1 MLKETIA
8 LETLRQKIENA
19 EFTAGDR
26 SDYIDYGRPNAS
38 ELKAAQETIAKK
50 MSEAAELKKE
60 LHTLIGQSPKQAMEE
75 WVNWHKNVL
84 QGILLESATNLQG
97 KTRVTTARK
106 TLTEW
111 DKVLTGE
118 QEYVSINWHFL
129 KDYKA
134 KAEKEFKNNWW
145 NFWK

>member
-8 LETLRQKIENA
+8 LETLRQKIGNA

-26 SDYIDYGRPNAS
+26 SDYIDYGKPNAS
-38 ELKAAQETIAKK
+38 ELKTAQEIIAKK

-60 LHTLIGQSPKQAMEE
+60 LHALIEQTPKEALEE

-84 QGILLESATNLQG
+84 QEILRETPTDTHG
-97 KTRVTTARK
+97 KTRVFTARN
-106 TLTEW
+106 TLAEW
-111 DKVLTGE
+111 NKVLTRE
-118 QEYVSINWHFL
+118 QDYVGINWHFL

-145 NFWK
+145 KFW

>member
-8 LETLRQKIENA
+8 LEMLRQKIGNA

-38 ELKAAQETIAKK
+38 ELKAAQETIARK

-60 LHTLIGQSPKQAMEE
+60 LHTLIEQTPKNALEE

-84 QGILLESATNLQG
+84 QEILREEPTDTNG
-97 KTRVTTARK
+97 KTRIFTARN

-111 DKVLTGE
+111 DKVLTRE
-118 QEYVSINWHFL
+118 QDYVGINWHYL
-129 KDYKA
+129 KDYKE
-134 KAEKEFKNNWW
+134 KAEKQFKGGWLK
-145 NFWK
+145 FW

>member
-8 LETLRQKIENA
+8 LEMLRQKIGDA

-38 ELKAAQETIAKK
+38 ELKAAQETIARK

-60 LHTLIGQSPKQAMEE
+60 LHMLIEQTPKDALEE

-84 QGILLESATNLQG
+84 QEILREESTDTNG
-97 KTRVTTARK
+97 KTRIFTARN

-111 DKVLTGE
+111 DKVLTRE
-118 QEYVSINWHFL
+118 QDYVGINWYYL
-129 KDYKA
+129 KDYKE
-134 KAEKEFKNNWW
+134 KAEKQFKGSWLK
-145 NFWK
+145 FW

>member
-60 LHTLIGQSPKQAMEE
+60 LHTLIEQSPKEAMEE
-75 WVNWHKNVL
+75 WVNWHRNIL
-84 QGILLESATNLQG
+84 QEILREVATDTQG
-97 KTRVTTARK
+97 KTRIFTARN
-106 TLTEW
+106 TLAKW
-111 DKVLTGE
+111 DKVLTKE
-118 QEYVSINWHFL
+118 EEYVGINWHFL